1 MKKVYLLLLF
11 VFGFSA
17 FAQQKGISYQAVII
31 NPNAVAAP
39 GYNGTSIPLANKAI
53 CLSFKIVNSANQ
65 VEYQESQSITTDGY
79 GMVNVIIGTGTSV
92 AGLVS
97 TLEAVA
103 WNQGNKKLVVG
114 VNTDGVCSNYSEI
127 SNQVL
132 NYTPYSFYAQNADL
146 KDGYVTT
153 AKLADGA
160 VTDPKIAMGINPAKV
175 GLGNVNNT
183 SDANKPV
190 STATQNA
197 LNLKANATDVTTSLA
212 LKEDISNKSNASL
225 GTSTTLYPT
234 QNAVKTYVDSQ
245 ISSATIVDADAT
257 TKGKIKLAGDLA
269 GTADVPT
276 VPGLALKAPLVSP
289 SFTGTV
295 TAPTYASTPISLTYS
310 GSTIDWNPVQGLNAA
325 ITLTQNSALSFTA
338 NPPVGSYGTIV
349 LTQDGTGNRTITLPS
364 IAGVTNQILGS
375 TSTTSVTL
383 STAANA
389 KDILN
394 FYYDGTNCYW
404 NIGQGYGTAAATTS
418 STANLATGVTGTL
431 AVANGGTGTTSLT
444 GLVKGNG
451 TTALTAAVAGTDYQA
466 PITLTTTGS
475 GAASLTGTTLNIPS
489 TTNYTLPTSSASVI
503 GGVKVGTN
511 LSIDGSGVL
520 STATSPAF
528 TGAITAPIY
537 ASTPQTLTDAT
548 TIAWDPANG
557 LNANVTLGGNR
568 TLSFTTTPTAGS
580 YGTLVVTQ
588 DATGG
593 RTITLPSTANK
604 VLGSTS
610 TTTIALSSAANAKD
624 ILNFYYDGTNC
635 YWNVGQ
641 GYGSASTFT
650 ATNIAGGASGSIP
663 YQTGSG
669 ATSLLAK
676 GTDGQILTLASG
688 IPSWAAAP
696 VTGVT
701 SASSPLSISSNAL
714 SLGTVPVANGGTGLS
729 TTPSNGQ
736 IDIGNGT
743 GFSRTTLTA
752 GTGISITNGSGAI
765 TIASSGTAGVP
776 YSGANQAVDLG
787 AYDLTVNGLTVGK
800 GKKDA
805 GTAFQY
811 NSAFGVSALGSFS
824 GGTKNTALGYNALS
838 SVTSTDQNI
847 AIGAYAMGST
857 TDYFQQSV
865 AVGNQSLQYNK
876 GSFNTALGSGAL
888 SGTSLTSAATYLVG
902 VGALALM
909 NNTSGQN
916 NTAVGSYALSTN
928 TTGNNNTAL
937 GQGADVLSAAL
948 DNATAIGYNAKVSSS
963 NSVQLGNT
971 SVTNVKTS
979 GTITAGDITYPKTHG
994 TANQVLT
1001 TTGSGTL
1008 SWTTPASS
1016 GGTHAIGESYGGGI
1030 VFYTWDNGAHGLI
1043 GANTELNNGQA
1054 MTWGGGSNSYVGTT
1068 SSSGVLGGKMNTQ
1081 RILNVIPVPT
1091 YGNGDPQTGQRS
1103 AAFYAATYLNSP
1115 VVVNGVT
1122 TTPQFSDWYLPNSYE
1137 LTLFATQSAYFPN
1150 CNFATHDHWTSSE
1163 RSDYAYL
1170 AYALAANS
1178 NTNIYQTNK
1187 SSTNYVVAIR
1197 SF

>member
-31 NPNAVAAP
+31 NPNTVAAP

-65 VEYQESQSITTDGY
+65 VEYQESQAITTDGY
-79 GMVNVIIGTGTSV
+79 GMINVVIGTGRVET
-92 AGLVS
+92 GLVS

-132 NYTPYSFYAQNADL
+132 NYTPYSFYAQNADI

-160 VTDPKIAMGINPAKV
+160 VTDPKVAMGINPAKV

-197 LNLKANATDVTTSLA
+197 LNLKANLASPTFTGTVSGIDKAMVGLSNVDNTTDANKPVSTATQTALNLKANATDVTSSLD
-212 LKEDISNKSNASL
+212 LKENVSNKSSDIYSDGSSTTKYPTVKAVKDYVDANAST
-225 GTSTTLYPT
+225 GTG
-234 QNAVKTYVDSQ
+234 
-245 ISSATIVDADAT
+245 TIVDADAT
-257 TKGKIKLAGDLA
+257 TKGKIKLAGDIA
-269 GTADVPT
+269 GTADLPT
-276 VPGLALKAPLVSP
+276 VPGLALKAPLASP

-295 TAPTYASTPISLTYS
+295 TAPTYASTPISLAYS
-310 GSTIDWNPVQGLNAA
+310 GTTINWNPVQGLNAA

-349 LTQDGTGNRTITLPS
+349 LTQDGTGNRTITLPT

-404 NIGQGYGTAAATTS
+404 NIGQGYGTAAAATS

-431 AVANGGTGTTSLT
+431 AVANGGTGTTTLT
-444 GLVKGNG
+444 GLIKGTG

-475 GAASLTGTTLNIPS
+475 GAASLTGTTLNIPL
-489 TTNYTLPTSSASVI
+489 TTNYTLPTSTASVL

-528 TGAITAPIY
+528 TGAVTAPIY

-688 IPSWAAAP
+688 IPSWSAAP

-743 GFSRTTLTA
+743 GFTRATLTA
-752 GTGISITNGSGAI
+752 GTAI
-765 TIASSGTAGVP
+765 TITNTAGTITI
-776 YSGANQAVDLG
+776 AAAVRP
-787 AYDLTVNGLTVGK
+787 T
-800 GKKDA
+800 
-805 GTAFQY
+805 
-811 NSAFGVSALGSFS
+811 
-824 GGTKNTALGYNALS
+824 
-838 SVTSTDQNI
+838 TDQF
-847 AIGAYAMGST
+847 T
-857 TDYFQQSV
+857 
-865 AVGNQSLQYNK
+865 
-876 GSFNTALGSGAL
+876 
-888 SGTSLTSAATYLVG
+888 
-902 VGALALM
+902 
-909 NNTSGQN
+909 
-916 NTAVGSYALSTN
+916 
-928 TTGNNNTAL
+928 
-937 GQGADVLSAAL
+937 
-948 DNATAIGYNAKVSSS
+948 ATAAQTSFTLTQTPLNAKVWMFI
-963 NSVQLGNT
+963 NGIR
-971 SVTNVKTS
+971 TNNLAYTIS
-979 GTITAGDITYPKTHG
+979 GTTLTYTASNNNNYVLVAGD
-994 TANQVLT
+994 
-1001 TTGSGTL
+1001 
-1008 SWTTPASS
+1008 
-1016 GGTHAIGESYGGGI
+1016 
-1030 VFYTWDNGAHGLI
+1030 
-1043 GANTELNNGQA
+1043 
-1054 MTWGGGSNSYVGTT
+1054 
-1068 SSSGVLGGKMNTQ
+1068 
-1081 RILNVIPVPT
+1081 RI
-1091 YGNGDPQTGQRS
+1091 
-1103 AAFYAATYLNSP
+1103 
-1115 VVVNGVT
+1115 
-1122 TTPQFSDWYLPNSYE
+1122 QF
-1137 LTLFATQSAYFPN
+1137 
-1150 CNFATHDHWTSSE
+1150 
-1163 RSDYAYL
+1163 DYAY
-1170 AYALAANS
+1170 
-1178 NTNIYQTNK
+1178 
-1187 SSTNYVVAIR
+1187 
-1197 SF
+1197 

>member
-1 MKKVYLLLLF
+1 
-11 VFGFSA
+11 
-17 FAQQKGISYQAVII
+17 
-31 NPNAVAAP
+31 
-39 GYNGTSIPLANKAI
+39 
-53 CLSFKIVNSANQ
+53 
-65 VEYQESQSITTDGY
+65 
-79 GMVNVIIGTGTSV
+79 
-92 AGLVS
+92 
-97 TLEAVA
+97 
-103 WNQGNKKLVVG
+103 
-114 VNTDGVCSNYSEI
+114 
-127 SNQVL
+127 
-132 NYTPYSFYAQNADL
+132 
-146 KDGYVTT
+146 
-153 AKLADGA
+153 
-160 VTDPKIAMGINPAKV
+160 MGINPAKV

-197 LNLKANATDVTTSLA
+197 LNLKANLASPTFTGTVSGIDKTMVGLSNVDNTTDANKPVSIATQTALNLKANATDVTTSLA
-212 LKEDISNKSNASL
+212 LKEDISNKSNANL

-269 GTADVPT
+269 GTADAPT

-349 LTQDGTGNRTITLPS
+349 LTQDGTGNRTITLPT

-404 NIGQGYGTAAATTS
+404 NIGQGYGTAAAATS

-489 TTNYTLPTSSASVI
+489 TTNYTLPTSSTSVI

-635 YWNVGQ
+635 YWNIGQ
-641 GYGSASTFT
+641 GYGT
-650 ATNIAGGASGSIP
+650 A
-663 YQTGSG
+663 
-669 ATSLLAK
+669 ATSGTTNLASSVT
-676 GTDGQILTLASG
+676 GTLA
-688 IPSWAAAP
+688 
-696 VTGVT
+696 
-701 SASSPLSISSNAL
+701 
-714 SLGTVPVANGGTGLS
+714 VANGGTGA
-729 TTPSNGQ
+729 TTLTGLVK
-736 IDIGNGT
+736 GNGT
-743 GFSRTTLTA
+743 GAMTAATA
-752 GTGISITNGSGAI
+752 GTDYLAPSGSAASLTNFP
-765 TIASSGTAGVP
+765 TLNQNTTGTAANVTGTVAVANGGTGATSLTANNVLLGNGTSALQVVAPGTSGNVLTSNGTTWSSSAPTASGVP
-776 YSGANQAVDLG
+776 YTGATGSVDLG
-787 AYDLTVNGLTVGK
+787 AYNLTVNGLTVGK

-805 GTAFQY
+805 GTAYQY
-811 NSAFGVSALGSFS
+811 NSAFGVSALGNFS

-916 NTAVGSYALSTN
+916 NTGIGSYALGSN
-928 TTGNNNTAL
+928 TTGNNNSAL
-937 GQGADVLSAAL
+937 GQGADVSSGNLS
-948 DNATAIGYNAKVSSS
+948 NATAIGYNSRVSAS
-963 NSVQLGNT
+963 NTIQLGNT
-971 SVTNVKTS
+971 SVTNVNTS
-979 GTITAGDITYPKTHG
+979 GTLTTGDVTYPKTHG
-994 TANQVLT
+994 TSGQVLT

-1008 SWTTPASS
+1008 SWTTPAS
-1016 GGTHAIGESYGGGI
+1016 GGGSSTHSIGESYGGGI
-1030 VFYTWDNGAHGLI
+1030 VFYTWDGGAHGLI
-1043 GANTELNNGQA
+1043 GANTELNSGQA
-1054 MTWGGGSNSYVGTT
+1054 VAWGGGSGAYVGTPNFY
-1068 SSSGVLGGKMNTQ
+1068 GVLGGKINTQ

-1091 YGNGDPQTGQRS
+1091 YGSGDPQTGTR
-1103 AAFYAATYLNSP
+1103 AAAYWAAIYMNAA

-1122 TTPQFSDWYLPNSYE
+1122 TTPQFSDWYLPNATE
-1137 LTLFATQSAYFPN
+1137 LMLFATQSAYFPN
-1150 CNFATHDHWTSSE
+1150 CNFATHDHWTSCE
-1163 RSDYAYL
+1163 RTDYAYL
-1170 AYALAANS
+1170 AFALGANS
-1178 NTNIYQTNK
+1178 TTYIYQDNK
-1187 SSTNYVVAIR
+1187 SSTKYVVAIR